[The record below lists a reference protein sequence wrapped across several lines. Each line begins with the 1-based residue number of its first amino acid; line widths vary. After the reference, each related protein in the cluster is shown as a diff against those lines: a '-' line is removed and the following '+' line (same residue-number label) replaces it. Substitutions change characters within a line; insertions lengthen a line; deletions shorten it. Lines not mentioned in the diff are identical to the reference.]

1 MEMEYVYLVLAMI
14 GVGGIVGALAGAI
27 WKDDR
32 PIGVVGDY
40 LVAIGVAI
48 VVGILDW
55 IVIPAMDFSDTWKY
69 IGVAVE
75 PPLGALLALWIV
87 RKAKQ

>member
-1 MEMEYVYLVLAMI
+1 MEYVYLVLAMI
-14 GVGGIVGALAGAI
+14 VVGGIVGYLAGVI
-27 WKDDR
+27 WKDNR

-48 VVGILDW
+48 VFGILDW
-55 IVIPAMDFSDTWKY
+55 IVIPAMDFSDTLKY
-69 IGVAVE
+69 IGVALE

>member
-1 MEMEYVYLVLAMI
+1 MEYVYLVLAMI
-14 GVGGIVGALAGAI
+14 VVGGIVGYLAGVI

-48 VVGILDW
+48 IVGILDW
-55 IVIPAMDFSDTWKY
+55 IVIPAMDFSDTIKY
-69 IGVAVE
+69 VGVVLE
-75 PPLGALLALWIV
+75 PPLSALLALWIV